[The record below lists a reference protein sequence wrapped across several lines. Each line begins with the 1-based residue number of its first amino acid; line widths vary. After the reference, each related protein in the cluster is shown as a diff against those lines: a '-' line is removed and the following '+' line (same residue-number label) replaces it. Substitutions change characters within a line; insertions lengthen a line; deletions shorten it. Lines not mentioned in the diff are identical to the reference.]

1 MTGPPPTGTLLS
13 TSPLPLPGQP
23 GPDLSGWA
31 VQAARPE
38 RLAGASGLLLPHD
51 GLPVADVRAHPERW
65 EVLALV
71 TGALR
76 RGVPVLGWGSGAA
89 LLGRALG
96 AAVTASGGSAP
107 DRSALPRGAQAH
119 AWAGGQPLHWTVGRA
134 VAWAEAQVPPPVLTS
149 FLAALPGWSDRRPGS
164 PLEEVGGVAA
174 VREVVTAFYVRARAD
189 DLLGPVFAAH
199 VEDWP
204 AHLERVTDFWV
215 TLLGGEP
222 GRAAWRGNLNAAHAG
237 LGVRAAHLNRWLAL
251 WDETAR
257 DLLPADAAA
266 LLSAR
271 AAVMGERLGRG
282 SRGAGGTSQVGGA

>member
-1 MTGPPPTGTLLS
+1 MTGPLLS
-13 TSPLPLPGQP
+13 TSSLL
-23 GPDLSGWA
+23 PDLGGWA

-38 RLAGASGLLLPHD
+38 RLAGAAGLLLPHD

-65 EVLALV
+65 ETLALV

-96 AAVTASGGSAP
+96 TAVTATDGSAP

-119 AWAGGQPLHWTVGRA
+119 AWAGTHPLHWTLDRA
-134 VAWAEAQVPPPVLTS
+134 VAWAEPELPPALLAA
-149 FLAALPGWSDRRPGS
+149 FLAALPGWTDRRPGS
-164 PLEEVGGVAA
+164 PLEEVGGAAA
-174 VREVVTAFYVRARAD
+174 VREVVTAFYARARAD
-189 DLLGPVFAAH
+189 ALLGPVFAEH

-204 AHLERVTDFWV
+204 AHLERVTAFWV

-237 LGVRAAHLNRWLAL
+237 LGVRAAHLGRWLAL

-257 DLLPADAAA
+257 AVLPADAAA

-271 AAVMGERLGRG
+271 AAVMGERLGGAARAG
-282 SRGAGGTSQVGGA
+282 SGTSQAGGT

>member
-1 MTGPPPTGTLLS
+1 MTGTGPLLC
-13 TSPLPLPGQP
+13 TSPLL
-23 GPDLSGWA
+23 PDLSGWA

-38 RLAGASGLLLPHD
+38 RLAGAAGLLLPHD
-51 GLPVADVRAHPERW
+51 GLPVADVRAHPEHW
-65 EVLALV
+65 ETLALA

-76 RGVPVLGWGSGAA
+76 RGVPVLAWGSGAA

-96 AAVTASGGSAP
+96 AAVTATDGAAP
-107 DRSALPRGAQAH
+107 DWSALPRGAQAH
-119 AWAGGQPLHWTVGRA
+119 AWAGEQPLHWTLDRA
-134 VAWAEAQVPPPVLTS
+134 VAWAEPALPLPILAS
-149 FLAALPGWSDRRPGS
+149 FLVALPSWTDRRPGS
-164 PLEEVGGVAA
+164 PLESVGGAAA
-174 VREVVTAFYVRARAD
+174 VREVVTAFYTRARAD

-222 GRAAWRGNLNAAHAG
+222 GRAAWRGNLNSAHAG
-237 LGVRAAHLNRWLAL
+237 LGVRAAHLGRWLAL

-257 DLLPADAAA
+257 EVLPADAAA

-271 AAVMGERLGRG
+271 AAVMGERLGRAPG
-282 SRGAGGTSQVGGA
+282 AKAGTSQAGGT